1 MQKMLLTGTTAYL
14 WIDKVNWN
22 SKADRMHKDLTLQF
36 GRTSMRIGD
45 VSQVRQR
52 KESKENKQE
61 PSGSKCVPLIGSIF
75 YLECNEKSNSKYK
88 YPWTAFGA
96 ML

>member
-1 MQKMLLTGTTAYL
+1 
-14 WIDKVNWN
+14 
-22 SKADRMHKDLTLQF
+22 MHKDLRLQF

-75 YLECNEKSNSKYK
+75 YLECNEKSNSKDSVWSDALNLK
-88 YPWTAFGA
+88 YWSCDQIFQIYQIFF
-96 ML
+96 